1 MQSSGLD
8 GPFET
13 QHSPFISQMGEQT
26 RVIKSER
33 PLDML
38 TCKDQDKIFVKCS
51 KQVKDA
57 KYSMRPFHKGER
69 Q

>member
-1 MQSSGLD
+1 MQSSGLE
-8 GPFET
+8 GPLET
-13 QHSPFISQMGEQT
+13 QHNPFISQMGEQT
-26 RVIKSER
+26 HVIKSEI

-51 KQVKDA
+51 KQVKGA
-57 KYSMRPFHKGER
+57 KYSMSPFHKGKR